1 MKKVHAIFDF
11 VKFAFPEKIAFGRN
25 VHTMMTG
32 NLNFPTPDI
41 PLADLKTKTDLLETQ
56 MVAASHGGPPETA
69 LLHQTAKEWD
79 EMFRDEARYVDRIA
93 KGNEAMIRSSGFNVS
108 GQPIPYVRPE
118 FSAKIGEQPG
128 TARLRRQ
135 AVQGAKSY
143 IWQYSKNALPVS
155 EDGWT
160 WAKVTTKTTALID
173 GLDTLTIY
181 WFRVAAVAPWDTLAF
196 SAPIMLKMV

>member
-11 VKFAFPEKIAFGRN
+11 VGFAFPEKIKFGRN

-32 NLNFPTPDI
+32 NVNYPTPDV
-41 PLADLKTKTDLLETQ
+41 PLADIKAKTDLLEAQ
-56 MVAASHGGPPETA
+56 MVAASHGGTPETA

-79 EMFRDEARYVDRIA
+79 DMMRDEARYVDRIA
-93 KGNEAMIRSSGFNVS
+93 KGNEAMIRGAGFNVS
-108 GQPIPYVRPE
+108 KQPIPYVRPE
-118 FSAKIGEQPG
+118 FSAKLGEQPG
-128 TARLRRQ
+128 TAKLRKQ

-143 IWQYSKNALPVS
+143 IWQSSKDVLPIG
-155 EDGWT
+155 EDGWKN
-160 WAKVTTKTTALID
+160 AKVTTQASTLID

-181 WFRVAAVAPWDTLAF
+181 WFRVAAVTPWGTLAY

>member
-1 MKKVHAIFDF
+1 MKKIHAIFDF
-11 VKFAFPEKIAFGRN
+11 VSLAFPEKITFGRN

-32 NLNFPTPDI
+32 NVNYPTPDV
-41 PLADLKTKTDLLETQ
+41 PLADIKAKTDLLEEQ

-79 EMFRDEARYVDRIA
+79 DMMRDEARYVDRIA
-93 KGNEAMIRSSGFNVS
+93 KGNEAMIRGAGFNVS
-108 GQPIPYVRPE
+108 QQPNPYVRPE

-143 IWQYSKNALPVS
+143 IWQLSKNVLPVG
-155 EDGWT
+155 EDGWSN
-160 WAKVTTKTTALID
+160 AKVTTKATALID

-181 WFRVAAVAPWDTLAF
+181 WFRVAAVTPAGTLAYN
-196 SAPIMLKMV
+196 APIMLKMV